1 MKKLMMFA
9 MLFLL
14 VFAAACSQDSEGTE
28 DNNNEEN
35 NTEENASEGSDSE
48 ESSEEE
54 VKVALLDFQDE
65 VVTVLQENNAPFAE
79 FQAAKDKFNDEAAEE
94 KPTEEELEE
103 LKAKASEAGPK
114 VAEALRGISIPSEL
128 SEYEEEIKTAL
139 EDAAMSY
146 EKRAE
151 NLTIENVEDG
161 QKEADELFASFE
173 EKMGKV
179 FEGLGLTTPSFSAE
193 LS

>member
-1 MKKLMMFA
+1 MKKIMMFA

-28 DNNNEEN
+28 ENNNEEN
-35 NTEENASEGSDSE
+35 NTEENASDSE
-48 ESSEEE
+48 ESSEED
-54 VKVALLDFQDE
+54 VKAALLDFQDE
-65 VVTVLQENNAPFAE
+65 VVTVLQDNNASFAE
-79 FQAAKDKFNDEAAEE
+79 FQAAKDKFNDEEAEE
-94 KPTEEELEE
+94 KPTKEELEE
-103 LKAKASEAGPK
+103 LKSKAAEAGPK
-114 VAEALRGISIPSEL
+114 AAEALRGISVPSEL
-128 SEYEEEIKTAL
+128 SDYEEDIKTAL

-161 QKEADELFASFE
+161 QKEADEMFASFE

-179 FEGLGLTTPSFSAE
+179 FEDLGLTPPSFSAE